1 MFLYCIE
8 GLWATHQTEKLN
20 SEEQNE
26 EYARTTIRELT
37 IYMVFLGILTIGKSN
52 NMKSKKIYYLLHF

>member
-1 MFLYCIE
+1 MFLFCIE

-52 NMKSKKIYYLLHF
+52 K